1 MIGGRYFNILEDED
15 VQDSM
20 QWCGY
25 CMGIVA
31 VFVVAVY
38 VFVVTTVML
47 KI

>member
-1 MIGGRYFNILEDED
+1 MIGGRFINILEDDE
-15 VQDSM
+15 VQDSL

-38 VFVVTTVML
+38 VFVVAIVMI
-47 KI
+47 KN

>member
-1 MIGGRYFNILEDED
+1 MIGGRYFNILDDED
-15 VQDSM
+15 VQESM

-38 VFVVTTVML
+38 VFVVGIIMI
-47 KI
+47 KN

>member
-1 MIGGRYFNILEDED
+1 MTAGRFFNILEDEE
-15 VQDSM
+15 VEDSL

-38 VFVVTTVML
+38 MFIAVIVMI
-47 KI
+47 KK

>member
-1 MIGGRYFNILEDED
+1 MIGGRFSNILDDEE
-15 VQDSM
+15 VEESL

-38 VFVVTTVML
+38 MFITVIVMI
-47 KI
+47 KK

>member
-1 MIGGRYFNILEDED
+1 MTGGRFINILEDDE
-15 VQDSM
+15 VQDSL

-38 VFVVTTVML
+38 VFVVTIIMI
-47 KI
+47 KN

>member
-1 MIGGRYFNILEDED
+1 MIGGRFSNILEDEE

-25 CMGIVA
+25 CVGIVA

-38 VFVVTTVML
+38 MFVVGVLMI
-47 KI
+47 KN

>member
-1 MIGGRYFNILEDED
+1 MIGGRFSNILDDEE
-15 VQDSM
+15 VQDSL

-38 VFVVTTVML
+38 VFFTAVLVI
-47 KI
+47 KN